1 MTTIND
7 LIYTN
12 AHNAYERGYDAGV
25 RDTTR
30 DIFDEVNAVL
40 SNLSDYYYDQ
50 GRNRDAIWEAQARVE
65 ALQERIAAQL
75 ESK

>member
-1 MTTIND
+1 MSTIND

-12 AHNAYERGYDAGV
+12 AHNAYEQGYDAGV

-40 SNLSDYYYDQ
+40 SNLSDYYYEH

>member
-12 AHNAYERGYDAGV
+12 AHNAYEQGYDAGV

-40 SNLSDYYYDQ
+40 SSISSAMPAM
-50 GRNRDAIWEAQARVE
+50 AISGQ
-65 ALQERIAAQL
+65 
-75 ESK
+75 